1 MEWRAQIARPAFGS
15 YAVGG
20 PRLAGAST
28 TRASGA
34 CAGASGSRSEART
47 GAGAE
52 GSAATPVAGAL
63 AWTQT
68 AQVSAAPE

>member
-1 MEWRAQIARPAFGS
+1 MAFGS

-20 PRLAGAST
+20 PRLAGASR

-34 CAGASGSRSEART
+34 CTEKSGRRSEART

-52 GSAATPVAGAL
+52 GSAVTLVAGAL
-63 AWTQT
+63 AWTHT
-68 AQVSAAPE
+68 AQASATPS